1 MADASEAQSDLKVL
15 VVDDSPD
22 AAEVLALQLAHAGY
36 TTSYALDG
44 ATALRTAATF
54 MPEVALLDLGM
65 PEMDGLELARRLRRV
80 PGLEKI
86 HLVAVTGFK
95 QLSYRRKSA
104 EAGFEEHLVKPVDL
118 AQVKSAISRVLAVS

>member
-1 MADASEAQSDLKVL
+1 MKVL

-22 AAEVLALQLAHAGY
+22 AAEVLALQLAHEGY

-65 PEMDGLELARRLRRV
+65 PEMDGCELARRLRRM
-80 PGLEKI
+80 PGLENV
-86 HLVAVTGFK
+86 HLVAITGFK
-95 QLSYRRKSA
+95 QPSYRRKSA
-104 EAGFEEHLVKPVDL
+104 EAGFEEHLIKPVDL
-118 AQVKSAISRVLAVS
+118 AEVKSAIARVTGEE